1 MTAKRKL
8 SYREN
13 TEQKNLLNQ
22 FLAEHG
28 VQLSEETLDKLYQ
41 FADLVVDTKEFGN
54 LISAK
59 DAGKFLSRHIADSLV
74 PYIYIRRKNG
84 PTVLQTKDERGECC
98 GNACISIA
106 EPKSLGSKS
115 KDERGECCGNACIS
129 IAEPKSLGS
138 KSKDERGKAATIESM
153 SPIENSVSSRMT
165 DSENA
170 TSNNLSSIVYRLSS
184 KRWADMGAGAG
195 CPVFPLA
202 IAMPE
207 IQFYAVEPRHMRV
220 NFMQMVKE
228 KLHLDNL
235 TVVSKRFE
243 TSGLTDLDFISCRAL
258 STFEN
263 DWERA
268 LPGLKKGGTF
278 VTLKSFNNIAHLEN
292 NPKVHIQKYELPE
305 EEQVYALVT
314 RGNNE

>member
-1 MTAKRKL
+1 M
-8 SYREN
+8 
-13 TEQKNLLNQ
+13 
-22 FLAEHG
+22 
-28 VQLSEETLDKLYQ
+28 QLSEDTLGKLYD
-41 FADLVVDTKEFGN
+41 FADLVVETKEFGN

-74 PYIYIRRKNG
+74 PYIYIVTNKASLD
-84 PTVLQTKDERGECC
+84 PSTSPD
-98 GNACISIA
+98 SIA
-106 EPKSLGSKS
+106 
-115 KDERGECCGNACIS
+115 
-129 IAEPKSLGS
+129 
-138 KSKDERGKAATIESM
+138 
-153 SPIENSVSSRMT
+153 SRF
-165 DSENA
+165 
-170 TSNNLSSIVYRLSS
+170 SS

-202 IAMPE
+202 ITMPE

-220 NFMQMVKE
+220 NFMQMVKK

-235 TVVSKRFE
+235 TVVGKRFE

-268 LPGLKKGGTF
+268 QPALKRGGTF
-278 VTLKSFNNIAHLEN
+278 VTLKSFNNIVHLEN
-292 NPKVHIQKYELPE
+292 DPKVHIQKYELPE